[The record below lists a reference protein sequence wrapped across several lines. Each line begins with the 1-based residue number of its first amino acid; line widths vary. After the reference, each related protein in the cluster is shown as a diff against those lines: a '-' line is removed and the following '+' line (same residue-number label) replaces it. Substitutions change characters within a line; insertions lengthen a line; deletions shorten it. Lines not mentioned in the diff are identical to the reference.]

1 MAVSGSGATSI
12 DYKLTNSSVEN
23 TGSGKLV
30 VTHAENTLSG
40 VFAAGGDITVMNQA
54 LALNLDELVVGEGGN
69 FSAYRGETELPEQEA
84 VVSVSQS
91 VSFGAGAHI
100 NADLKLQSGVKVE
113 MNGPVSMGSDL
124 YLEHGMT
131 LGGAML
137 ETLTSTEQGQTVVLF
152 SGIDRLYLCGEEQ
165 TDAIALSHGISASEY
180 FVNLISSQER
190 SYYLVYDNELPGEGV
205 LSIAVSG
212 LAVPE
217 PTSSM
222 LGLMGLVA
230 FTLRRRRK

>member
-1 MAVSGSGATSI
+1 MLSLIARSFLS
-12 DYKLTNSSVEN
+12 LLCFCSSRN
-23 TGSGKLV
+23 RT
-30 VTHAENTLSG
+30 
-40 VFAAGGDITVMNQA
+40 FAHVP
-54 LALNLDELVVGEGGN
+54 LAIGL
-69 FSAYRGETELPEQEA
+69 
-84 VVSVSQS
+84 
-91 VSFGAGAHI
+91 SFGFYI
-100 NADLKLQSGVKVE
+100 
-113 MNGPVSMGSDL
+113 P
-124 YLEHGMT
+124 
-131 LGGAML
+131 
-137 ETLTSTEQGQTVVLF
+137 VVLF
-152 SGIDRLYLCGEEQ
+152 SGIDTLYLSGEEQ

-190 SYYLVYDNELPGEGV
+190 SYYLVYDNEQPGEGV